1 VRAVNLLP
9 EKHRPRQ
16 PTGGRKGS
24 SYFVLGALGLV
35 LVGVLVYVLTLNSI
49 NSARSEVAQAQA
61 ETQRLQGE
69 AQQLGPYGD
78 FAKIKQQRVASVKDL
93 AQGRFDWELLVRE
106 LAHVLPSDVW
116 LTQADAADNPSDA
129 MATGS
134 GAPGATSPGAT
145 SGSSSSSPVMG
156 IQGCASSQSEVAVTL
171 VRMREL
177 DGVSDVELTH
187 STRGSDQSTTGSSGS
202 GSGPT
207 SSGDCGTTHGQPNY
221 SFQLNVTFD
230 RQATDSN
237 PQPGAVPTSLGGG
250 Q

>member
-1 VRAVNLLP
+1 MRAVNLLP

-16 PTGGRKGS
+16 PTGGRQGS

-49 NSARSEVAQAQA
+49 NSARTEVAKAQA
-61 ETQRLQGE
+61 ETQSLQTQ

-78 FAKIKQQRVASVKDL
+78 FAKIKQQRVAAVKQL

-106 LAHVLPSDVW
+106 LAHVLPADVW
-116 LTQADAADNPSDA
+116 ITQTEAADSPQD
-129 MATGS
+129 ATGTGGGPAS
-134 GAPGATSPGAT
+134 TTPGGTSPFMQ
-145 SGSSSSSPVMG
+145 V
-156 IQGCASSQSEVAVTL
+156 QGCAPSQSEVAVTL

-187 STRGSDQSTTGSSGS
+187 STRGADQSSTGSSSGS
-202 GSGPT
+202 GS
-207 SSGDCGTTHGQPNY
+207 SGGCGNTHGQPNY
-221 SFQLNVTFD
+221 SFQLSVTFD
-230 RQATDSN
+230 QQAVSSG
-237 PQPGAVPTSLGGG
+237 QSGAVPASLGGG

>member
-1 VRAVNLLP
+1 MRAVNLLP

-16 PTGGRKGS
+16 PTGGRQGS
-24 SYFVLGALGLV
+24 SYVVLGALGLV

-49 NSARSEVAQAQA
+49 NSARTEVAQAQA
-61 ETQRLQGE
+61 ETQRLQAE

-78 FAKIKQQRVASVKDL
+78 FAKIKAQRVASVRQL

-116 LTQADAADNPSDA
+116 LTQASAADSPSDA
-129 MATGS
+129 SGIAGGS
-134 GAPGATSPGAT
+134 GGPSPTSA
-145 SGSSSSSPVMG
+145 SGGPVMG
-156 IQGCASSQSEVAVTL
+156 VQGCASSQSEVAVTL

-187 STRGSDQSTTGSSGS
+187 STRGSDQSSTGGTGSGS
-202 GSGPT
+202 GST
-207 SSGDCGTTHGQPNY
+207 SSGDCGTTHGRPNY

-230 RQATDSN
+230 RQATDST
-237 PQPGAVPTSLGGG
+237 QGSGAVPASLGGG